1 MTNKKINIAIL
12 CGGTGSER
20 EVSLKSGKQVLN
32 NLPKDK
38 YLPGLVEIT
47 KEGVWLLHE
56 GTNGPK
62 LLNPP
67 TSVTEYNAQ
76 QTRWDII
83 FIALHGTFGEDG
95 CIQGMLDLA
104 GIPYTGSG
112 VLASALGMDKTKA
125 KKLVSQS
132 GVRCPKFL
140 ELYEINSSESVHK
153 QVLKTVKYPCVV
165 KPNSSGSSV
174 GVSIVK
180 NKIELA
186 VALEKASCEKG
197 SILIEEYIKGREVTC
212 GVMGNS
218 NQEKLIP
225 MPPVE
230 IIADGTFF
238 DYHAKYES
246 AATKEICPAPLSKS
260 LTKKVQDLAIKA
272 HETLGCDGLTRS
284 DFIIKGSTPY
294 FLEINTIPGL
304 TEQSLCPKEAKAMG
318 MSFGDLLDKMVEMGL
333 KKYRKNWIT

>member
-12 CGGTGSER
+12 CGGIGSER

-38 YLPGLVEIT
+38 YFPEFVEIT
-47 KEGVWLLHE
+47 KEGRWLLHE
-56 GTNGPK
+56 GGNNTK
-62 LLNPP
+62 LLPPP
-67 TSVTEYNAQ
+67 TSVVEHADQ
-76 QTRWDII
+76 QTRWDIV

-95 CIQGMLDLA
+95 RIQGMLDLA

-125 KKLVSQS
+125 KKLISQN

-140 ELYEINSSESVHK
+140 EVHQIISAEVVHK
-153 QVLKTVKYPCVV
+153 QIIKSVKYPCVV

-180 NKIELA
+180 TKKELDA
-186 VALEKASCEKG
+186 ALKKAAEEKG

-218 NQEKLIP
+218 RQEQLIP

-230 IIADGTFF
+230 IVAEGTFF
-238 DYHAKYES
+238 DYRAKYES
-246 AATKEICPAPLSKS
+246 AATKELCPAPLSKA
-260 LTKKVQDLAIKA
+260 LTKKIQELAMKA
-272 HETLGCDGLTRS
+272 HEALGCDGLTRS
-284 DFIIKGSTPY
+284 DFIIKGSTAY
-294 FLEINTIPGL
+294 FLEINSIPGL

-333 KKYRKNWIT
+333 RKFKMT